1 MAADAGAALVG
12 GPDTIKNIQN
22 GDVRLLD
29 YQYVIAHTNIMP
41 ELVSIRGLM
50 RRKFPNSKNGTLG
63 TNLLEMLEQYKN
75 GIHYGVVKDEYQKNY
90 GAIETCIG
98 KVIVTNS

>member
-22 GDVRLLD
+22 GDVRLVD
-29 YQYVIAHTNIMP
+29 YQYVIAHPNILP

-50 RRKFPNSKNGTLG
+50 RRKFPNTKNGTLG
-63 TNLLEMLEQYKN
+63 TNLVEMLEQYKN
-75 GIHYGVVKDEYQKNY
+75 GIQYGVVKDEYQKNF
-90 GAIETCIG
+90 GLISTCIG
-98 KVIVTNS
+98 TVSVVL